1 MRCVKPGIGDHG
13 TRPQLPRNQTT
24 MYPTKEGINAAGTAK
39 RPIPR
44 PMLGMT
50 GFMRV

>member
-1 MRCVKPGIGDHG
+1 
-13 TRPQLPRNQTT
+13 
-24 MYPTKEGINAAGTAK
+24 MYPTKEGINAAGTAT

-50 GFMRV
+50 GLLSG

>member
-1 MRCVKPGIGDHG
+1 
-13 TRPQLPRNQTT
+13 
-24 MYPTKEGINAAGTAK
+24 MYPTKEGINAAGTAT

-50 GFMRV
+50 GSISV